1 MYGVVKTARGVLV
14 GAVASL
20 VFGGAV
26 AHHGG
31 AVEWG
36 EQTRGPLSGVATEF
50 AFRFPHV
57 QLRMDVT
64 DESGATAQWTLVT
77 RWTPTI
83 LRRHGWTRDSL
94 EPGDTIVVTYL
105 PHVQS
110 PTVGAI
116 RSIEVNGE
124 PLPVEFE

>member
-1 MYGVVKTARGVLV
+1 MNANIVSVVLAGALALAVLPWTA
-14 GAVASL
+14 S
-20 VFGGAV
+20 

-36 EQTRGPLSGVATEF
+36 EQEVGPISGKAVEF

-57 QLRMDVT
+57 QVLVDVT
-64 DESGATAQWTLVT
+64 DIYDATARWTLVT

-83 LRRHGWTRDSL
+83 LRQHGWTRDSIK
-94 EPGDTIVVTYL
+94 PGDRVTVTYL
-105 PHVQS
+105 PHVES
-110 PTVGAI
+110 VTVGSI

-124 PLPVEFE
+124 ALDVSF

>member
-1 MYGVVKTARGVLV
+1 MFKTMKQLGLVAAAIAAAGMYTA
-14 GAVASL
+14 S
-20 VFGGAV
+20 

-31 AVEWG
+31 GVEWG
-36 EQTRGPLSGVATEF
+36 QEERGPVTATVTEF

-57 QLRMDVT
+57 QVAA
-64 DESGATAQWTLVT
+64 EVAGADGAAEQWTFVT

>member
-1 MYGVVKTARGVLV
+1 MKTARGVLV

-36 EQTRGPLSGVATEF
+36 EETRGPLSGVATEF

-57 QLRMDVT
+57 QLRMDVV
-64 DESGATAQWTLVT
+64 DESGATAHWTLVT

-83 LRRHGWTRDSL
+83 LREHGWSRDSIKA
-94 EPGDTIVVTYL
+94 GDRVTVTYL
-105 PHVQS
+105 PHVES
-110 PTVGAI
+110 PTVGSLQ
-116 RSIEVNGE
+116 SIDVNGE
-124 PLPVEFE
+124 PLSLDIGG